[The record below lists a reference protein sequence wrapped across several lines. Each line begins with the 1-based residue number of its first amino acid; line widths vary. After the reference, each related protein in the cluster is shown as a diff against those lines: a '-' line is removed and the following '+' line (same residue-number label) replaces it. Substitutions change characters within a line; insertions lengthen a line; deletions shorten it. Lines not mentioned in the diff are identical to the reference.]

1 MWNIYQ
7 LDTCFDVLNYQWQE
21 IYVYLVHKL
30 SFYYLSRTLSAFCL
44 VLFLTWDPWMRLLSH
59 NISEVLFSFIFFLNG
74 HISEIIVIYK
84 FHGVGMFLMQ
94 VQILADNLDIG
105 NANSVNLRSALSAA
119 LLLLP
124 SKFTQVCFHVIS
136 HSF

>member
-1 MWNIYQ
+1 MWYIYQ

-59 NISEVLFSFIFFLNG
+59 IYQRFFFFNFFLNG
-74 HISEIIVIYK
+74 HISETIVIYK

-94 VQILADNLDIG
+94 VQILVDNLDIG